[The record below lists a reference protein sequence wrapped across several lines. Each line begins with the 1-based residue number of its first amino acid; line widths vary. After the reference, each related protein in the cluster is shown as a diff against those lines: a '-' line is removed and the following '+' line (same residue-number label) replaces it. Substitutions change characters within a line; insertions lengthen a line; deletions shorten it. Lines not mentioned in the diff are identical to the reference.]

1 MAYTYELEWLKTNLT
16 NERYEHSI
24 GTAECAKELAQR
36 FGQDAEKA
44 FYAGLVHDCAKCL
57 SKDESLNILNTMQKD
72 LVDGEMENI
81 KTWHAPCGVFIAKNE
96 FGVIDEDILS
106 AIRWHTLGNLNMTDF
121 EKIIFLAD
129 KIENKTRP
137 KNVIQPIKNSLKN
150 GLDSALFVCYKNT
163 IKSLADRN
171 LKICPLTIDIYNKLS
186 LRNN

>member
-1 MAYTYELEWLKTNLT
+1 M
-16 NERYEHSI
+16 
-24 GTAECAKELAQR
+24 
-36 FGQDAEKA
+36 
-44 FYAGLVHDCAKCL
+44 HDCAKCL

-137 KNVIQPIKNSLKN
+137 KMLYSL
-150 GLDSALFVCYKNT
+150 
-163 IKSLADRN
+163 
-171 LKICPLTIDIYNKLS
+171 
-186 LRNN
+186 